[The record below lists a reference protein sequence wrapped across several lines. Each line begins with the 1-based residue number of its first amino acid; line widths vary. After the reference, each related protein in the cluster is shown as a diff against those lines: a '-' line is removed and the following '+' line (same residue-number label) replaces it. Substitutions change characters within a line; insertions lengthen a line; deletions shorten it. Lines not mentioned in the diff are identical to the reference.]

1 MSDSNVGLCLH
12 KGARGIKEIKARETF
27 PRDTTKLDGLLPG
40 DCYQGGLTV
49 LSRSATR
56 ATVVTVLTATTALFS
71 HFGTVN
77 TMILPYCC
85 LAMHHRLVPA
95 SVLCMLRPTNKH
107 GHDGP
112 TVRAVAH

>member
-1 MSDSNVGLCLH
+1 MSNSNVGLCLH
-12 KGARGIKEIKARETF
+12 KGARGIKEIEARETF
-27 PRDTTKLDGLLPG
+27 KRDTTKLDGLQPG
-40 DCYQGGLTV
+40 DCYHGGLTV

-56 ATVVTVLTATTALFS
+56 GNRGNSPYTTALFS

-77 TMILPYCC
+77 TVILPYCC